1 MGMTVHCERYD
12 LLRSAHLPKPDRT
25 RAQVKMGVSE
35 ASQVEHN
42 AMRLAYLDLDG
53 RLDLPDRFRFI
64 DQPWLYM
71 YRPEIYSEEDYIDY
85 LERNPHYN
93 LLMSNT
99 GIDQVKVDDAKR
111 HLRYI
116 KDTNLDSYKANA
128 FEKKQQSD
136 RAKEKNEA
144 KRKAEQTAAYGQGPA
159 KRRHR

>member
-1 MGMTVHCERYD
+1 MIFFVQLICQSPTARE
-12 LLRSAHLPKPDRT
+12 LK
-25 RAQVKMGVSE
+25 VKMGVSE

-42 AMRLAYLDLDG
+42 AMRLASLDLDG
-53 RLDLPDRFRFI
+53 RLDLPDRFRYI

-71 YRPEIYSEEDYIDY
+71 YRTEIYSEEEYIDY

>member
-1 MGMTVHCERYD
+1 
-12 LLRSAHLPKPDRT
+12 
-25 RAQVKMGVSE
+25 
-35 ASQVEHN
+35 
-42 AMRLAYLDLDG
+42 
-53 RLDLPDRFRFI
+53 
-64 DQPWLYM
+64 
-71 YRPEIYSEEDYIDY
+71 
-85 LERNPHYN
+85 
-93 LLMSNT
+93 MSNT